1 MIAVFYSS
9 SCALAST
16 AHEQLWLLYLAG
28 YPTPRGP
35 EPYPSSLWADLLQVH
50 SSCVL
55 VAQDDTTVY
64 TPHTTTQHSW
74 GIMLGKGDMRQ
85 SGHTRS
91 QSRDGRSIN
100 QNLLLLLHFG
110 AQPHPAPSAIFLTSP
125 MLQSSPAPQQTPNCS
140 LSPMRSD
147 VCPCRWLLPP
157 PPTHL
162 MLQIY
167 PTRTIMRPPPQ
178 HAEYDACPTS

>member
-1 MIAVFYSS
+1 LCDAASQLVDCCILLYSS

-55 VAQDDTTVY
+55 VAQDNTTVY

-85 SGHTRS
+85 SGHTM
-91 QSRDGRSIN
+91 
-100 QNLLLLLHFG
+100 
-110 AQPHPAPSAIFLTSP
+110 PCTPYTAPYAASCTAIMARNDATRLTSMRCDAACDMHVRHALWMAFLT
-125 MLQSSPAPQQTPNCS
+125 Q
-140 LSPMRSD
+140 
-147 VCPCRWLLPP
+147 
-157 PPTHL
+157 
-162 MLQIY
+162 
-167 PTRTIMRPPPQ
+167 
-178 HAEYDACPTS
+178 